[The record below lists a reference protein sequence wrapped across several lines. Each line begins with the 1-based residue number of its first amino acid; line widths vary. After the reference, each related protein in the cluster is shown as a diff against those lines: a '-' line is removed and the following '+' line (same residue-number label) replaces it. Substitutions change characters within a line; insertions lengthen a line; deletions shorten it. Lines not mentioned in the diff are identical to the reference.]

1 MIAIIKLKRYMAAGL
16 LGTMAAAAAAP
27 VSAEEDVFD
36 GKWHFAVTPYLWL
49 PSINGSL
56 TYHNLKGTQTDL
68 STTVDPNDY
77 LQSLDAAAMFTGEVR
92 KGEGLIFTDYIYLHL
107 GGHDATV
114 KTVTGPLGDVH
125 VPTHE
130 GGAFSIVSNIWT
142 IGAGFAVLHG
152 AEGFLDLFGGGR
164 LLSLSS
170 SVSWSFTTP
179 EGLLDKSGNVSAS
192 ENHWD
197 AIVGLKGQ
205 VRVGQSNW
213 FVPYY
218 ADVGGSSGNWTWQ
231 GSAGVGY
238 HLAWGDAVLLYRNL
252 TYHFNDKVD
261 LDVHLTGPMLG
272 VTFKF

>member
-1 MIAIIKLKRYMAAGL
+1 MIRTIELKRSLVAWL
-16 LGTMAAAAAAP
+16 LGTMAVAASAP
-27 VSAEEDVFD
+27 VLAEEDVFD

-56 TYHNLKGTQTDL
+56 TYHNVHGTQTEL

-77 LQSLDAAAMFTGEVR
+77 LNSLDAAAMLAGEVR
-92 KGEGLIFTDYIYLHL
+92 KGEALIFTDYLYIHF
-107 GGHDATV
+107 GGQDATV
-114 KTVTGPLGDVH
+114 KTVTGPFGDVH

-130 GGAFSIVSNIWT
+130 GGAFSSVINIWT

-152 AEGFLDLFGGGR
+152 AEGFLDLFGGAR

-170 SVSWSFTTP
+170 YVNWSFTTP
-179 EGLLDKSGNVSAS
+179 VGLLDRSGTVSAS

-205 VRVGQSNW
+205 VRLGQTNW

-218 ADVGGSSGNWTWQ
+218 GDVGGSSGNWTWQ
-231 GSAGVGY
+231 ASGGMGY
-238 HLAWGDAVLLYRNL
+238 HFAWGDAVLLYRNL